1 MTSTRRA
8 RPGPALLLTVL
19 ALTAAGCSA
28 APGAPQAGPSATTLP
43 PMDPPPVGD
52 IPRLTRV
59 DDRTLPVE
67 AYLLTGEQ
75 YRSFDAA
82 QSKLAT
88 GCLREYGLAWT
99 RLPGPATA
107 AETQTTHR
115 YDPVDP
121 ADVAVNGYHSPDPA
135 AGAKPSGAPSV
146 DPDVLAVLGSGL
158 GPDGRSAPGAATEYH
173 GKPLPAGGCL
183 GDAQHRLTAQGG
195 TGRDGDAA
203 VAVNFESFERSR
215 ADPRVEEVFRAW
227 SGCMKERGY
236 AYPTPADALKDARW
250 AAADRP
256 SAEEIATATA
266 DVECKARTNVV
277 GVWFTVESAYQT
289 ELIRRHQAELAAVK
303 AGNDA
308 MTALAR
314 SVLAAGG

>member
-1 MTSTRRA
+1 MTSPRRA
-8 RPGPALLLTVL
+8 RSAPALLLTCL
-19 ALTAAGCSA
+19 ALAAAGCSA
-28 APGAPQAGPSATTLP
+28 GPGAPQTRPSAATLS
-43 PMDPPPVGD
+43 PMDPPPIGD
-52 IPRLTRV
+52 VPRLTRV
-59 DDRTLPVE
+59 DDRSLPVE

-75 YRSFDAA
+75 FRSFDAA

-88 GCLREYGLAWT
+88 GCLREYGLAYT
-99 RLPGPATA
+99 RAPGSATA

-135 AGAKPSGAPSV
+135 AGTKPSGAPSI
-146 DPDVLAVLGSGL
+146 DPDVLTVLGSGL
-158 GPDGRSAPGAATEYH
+158 GPDGKSAQGSPTEFH

-183 GDAQHRLTAQGG
+183 GGAQQRLTAQGG
-195 TGRDGDAA
+195 TGRDADVA
-203 VAVNFESFERSR
+203 VAVNFEGFERSM
-215 ADPRVEEVFRAW
+215 ADPRVKEVFQAW
-227 SGCMKERGY
+227 SACMKERGY
-236 AYPTPADALKDARW
+236 SYPTPGDALKDARW
-250 AAADRP
+250 GATAGP

-266 DVECKARTNVV
+266 DVDCKARTNVV
-277 GVWFTVESAYQT
+277 GVWFTVEAAYEG
-289 ELIRRHQAELAAVK
+289 ELIRRHQAELAAVQ